1 MDAVVHPAAR
11 RARLRRARSAVTRV
25 LLVHQPIDGG
35 VARHVADLFTGLRA
49 YGHEPVLCG
58 PQQPVSLRS
67 LLEPGDH
74 EPLAMQR
81 GIAPGPDA
89 EAVGRLVGIVRRLRP
104 DVVHAHSS
112 KAGAVA
118 RAARLANPRI
128 PVLYTPHG
136 YAMAG
141 FFDRGRR
148 ALYRE
153 AERGFGLLT
162 SRVLAVC
169 EAEARLART
178 VTPARRVRVVHN
190 GVEAPTAGVIE
201 RDARVLELRSQG
213 PVVCTVCQLRPGKG
227 IETLIDAWPAVA
239 AAQPGAQLAIVGDG
253 EMRGELER
261 RVGALGVG
269 DSVHFLGEYADP
281 IAVLQAAD
289 VFVLASWF
297 EAFPY
302 AILEAMALGCS
313 IVASDVGGIDE
324 AITHG
329 VSGMLVP
336 AREPVRLAAALGE
349 LVGNADL
356 RARLGA
362 AALNTV
368 SARFT
373 VEAMVRGA
381 AGVYAEALQSRP
393 AA

>member
-1 MDAVVHPAAR
+1 M
-11 RARLRRARSAVTRV
+11 TRV

-58 PQQPVSLRS
+58 PQPPVSLRGR
-67 LLEPGDH
+67 LQPGDH
-74 EPLAMQR
+74 VPLAMQR
-81 GIAPGPDA
+81 RIAPRPDA

-148 ALYRE
+148 AFYRE
-153 AERGFGLLT
+153 AERGFGFLT

-178 VTPARRVRVVHN
+178 VTSAGRVRVVHN
-190 GVEAPTAGVIE
+190 GVEAPVAGVIE
-201 RDARVLELRSQG
+201 LDAHVAELRSRG

-239 AAQPGAQLAIVGDG
+239 ARHPGAQLAIVGDG
-253 EMRGELER
+253 EMRGDLER
-261 RVGALGVG
+261 RVGALQVG
-269 DSVHFLGEYADP
+269 DSVHFLGEYANP
-281 IAVLQAAD
+281 IAVLRTAD

-313 IVASDVGGIDE
+313 IVASDVGGIAE

-329 VSGMLVP
+329 TSGLLVP
-336 AREPVRLAAALGE
+336 ARQPLKLAAALGE
-349 LVGNADL
+349 LVGDPEL
-356 RARLGA
+356 RGRLGA
-362 AALNTV
+362 AALSSV

-373 VEAMVRGA
+373 VEAMVGGA
-381 AGVYAEALQSRP
+381 AHVYAETLGSPP
-393 AA
+393 AATHVPGT